1 MNRADYEIV
10 RVEEDRIF
18 IADLDL
24 GNRSVTNDA
33 ENVYQEIQNH
43 FPGKRLIYRDSEKNW
58 DEISI
63 LNNDCVDAGLIS
75 HYLWFKPYNEHIPES
90 SEIKNF
96 PSSELLR
103 K

>member
-63 LNNDCVDAGLIS
+63 LNNDPS
-75 HYLWFKPYNEHIPES
+75 HYLWFKPYDEHIPES